1 MDWKTHLLEAV
12 EKGIRDSLP
21 GKEVNIHVT
30 IPEQLRERTVLFLTS
45 SRLKLTGTKTDPIWV
60 GGWLLPKE
68 EVSGSRND
76 KTDHII

>member
-30 IPEQLRERTVLFLTS
+30 IPEQLREGDGIIPYLFATEA
-45 SRLKLTGTKTDPIWV
+45 TGTKTDPIWV

-68 EVSGSRND
+68 ED
-76 KTDHII
+76 KREPE